1 MRSSP
6 VVCFVCEIVMKKY
19 NTESLHFS
27 ALLVCVKKKTFMSSY
42 RML

>member
-6 VVCFVCEIVMKKY
+6 VVCFVCEIVMRKD
-19 NTESLHFS
+19 NTESLRFS
-27 ALLVCVKKKTFMSSY
+27 ALLACVKKETFMRSY